1 MDNPAARGLTE
12 IVGRT
17 IPSNA
22 KTYADVGTHRHV
34 RTAPA
39 AEAIHLMSK
48 LIDVGSTIFK
58 KRHPEVGARP
68 GTLVI
73 ADDAPPP
80 KVRMISYDEEEVQE
94 QDIRTAEELSAAFD
108 PGNVTWVDVQGFGDE
123 QLIRNIGEIF
133 SIHPL
138 AMEDVVN
145 MPQRPKAEMYDGQV
159 LIITRMVRM
168 RDSAD
173 VDMEQVT
180 IVLGENYVLTF
191 QERYG
196 DILDPVRRR
205 IRAGKGRPIR
215 CHGPGYLSYVIVD
228 TIVDAYYP
236 VIEALGDHLE
246 RLENVVMENP
256 GTHVLRELN
265 RTKNMLVNLRRA
277 IWPQREAVNSLI
289 RDENELISQEVR
301 VYLRDTYDHCVQ
313 TAEVIEM
320 YREMSTGLMNTYLS
334 SIANRTNEVMKVLT
348 IMASIFIPLTFLAGI
363 YGMNFEHM
371 PELHVRWAYPAVWVT
386 MLGTAAGM
394 MAYFWRKG
402 WIGWTRSSPGATEN
416 G

>member
-1 MDNPAARGLTE
+1 MSKQVPLDAAKTVDSTISGDAKTHVDPGIDRAAR
-12 IVGRT
+12 IV
-17 IPSNA
+17 P
-22 KTYADVGTHRHV
+22 V
-34 RTAPA
+34 
-39 AEAIHLMSK
+39 AESPNLIARM
-48 LIDVGSTIFK
+48 IDVGSIVFK
-58 KRHPEVGARP
+58 KRHPEVGASP

-73 ADDAPPP
+73 ADDAPPTML
-80 KVRMISYDEEEVQE
+80 RMISYDREEVRE
-94 QDIRTAEELSAAFD
+94 QDIHTAEELSVAFD

-123 QLIRNIGEIF
+123 QLIRNIGEVF
-133 SIHPL
+133 SLHPL

-145 MPQRPKAEMYDGQV
+145 MPQRPKAEIYDGQV

-168 RDSAD
+168 NGSAD

-180 IVLGENYVLTF
+180 IVMGENYVLTF

-196 DILDPVRRR
+196 DVLDPVRQR

-215 CHGPGYLSYVIVD
+215 CHGSDYLSYVIAD
-228 TIVDAYYP
+228 TIVDGYYP

-246 RLENVVMENP
+246 QLENVVMETP
-256 GTHVLRELN
+256 GIEVLRALN

-289 RDENELISQEVR
+289 RDENELVSQEVR

-371 PELHVRWAYPAVWVT
+371 PELHVKWAYPAVWGT
-386 MLGTAAGM
+386 MFGTASVM
-394 MAYFWRKG
+394 VAYFWRKG
-402 WIGWTRSSPGATEN
+402 WIGITRS
-416 G
+416 